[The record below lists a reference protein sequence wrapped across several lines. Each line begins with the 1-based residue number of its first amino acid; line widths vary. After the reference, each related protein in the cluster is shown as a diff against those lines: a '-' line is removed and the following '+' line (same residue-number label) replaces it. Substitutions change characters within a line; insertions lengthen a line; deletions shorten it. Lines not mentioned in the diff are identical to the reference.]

1 MSDLPDIIPV
11 FPLPNVVLFPG
22 VQLPLHIF
30 EPRYRAMVRDA
41 YDSSPSLIGMSL
53 LRGEDWRAN
62 YEGNPPI
69 YAVGCVGEM
78 ARMDLQPDGRSNIL
92 LQGVREYEVQEE
104 IQTKAYRQARVTWR
118 PLEKA
123 TLTQDMR
130 QELRELLRR
139 YLPESANVEKFLA
152 DPSVEDGFFVNFF
165 AFHLGLQPIEKQSLI
180 EAVGLSERAR
190 CLRDILDFKL
200 TESSL
205 GKPKGDKSRMH

>member
-1 MSDLPDIIPV
+1 MSDLPDIISV

-92 LQGVREYEVQEE
+92 LQGLREYEVQEE
-104 IQTKAYRQARVTWR
+104 IQTKAYRQARVKWR
-118 PLEKA
+118 PLEKT
-123 TLTQDMR
+123 TLAQDMR
-130 QELRELLRR
+130 QELREMLRR

>member
-41 YDSSPSLIGMSL
+41 KASVPSLIGMSL
-53 LRGEDWRAN
+53 LRGEDWRAD

-69 YAVGCVGEM
+69 YPVGCVGEM
-78 ARMDLQPDGRSNIL
+78 VRMVPQPDGRSNIL
-92 LQGVREYEVQEE
+92 LQGLREYEVQEE
-104 IQTKAYRQARVTWR
+104 ILTKAYRQARVNWR
-118 PLEKA
+118 PPEKA
-123 TLTQDMR
+123 MLGQQQR
-130 QELRELLRR
+130 KELRELLKR

-152 DPSVEDGFFVNFF
+152 DPSIEDTFFVNFF
-165 AFHLGLQPIEKQSLI
+165 SFHLGLRPIEKQSLI
-180 EAVGLSERAR
+180 EAGSLVERAG

-200 TESSL
+200 TEANL
-205 GKPKGDKSRMH
+205 GQAGKSRMH